1 MPQEYPRSRRV
12 GDQIQRELAELV
24 RDEMK
29 DPRVA
34 LVTITEVEV
43 ARDLAHAKVYFASL
57 AQDADPKVIAKVL
70 NGAAGFLRRELAQ
83 RMKTRTVPEL
93 KFEYDRVPE
102 HGAHM
107 DALINKARAADRARG
122 SDEEQ

>member
-1 MPQEYPRSRRV
+1 MPREYPRSRRV

-29 DPRVA
+29 DPRVS

-43 ARDLAHAKVYFASL
+43 TRDLAHAKVFFATL
-57 AQDADPKVIAKVL
+57 AQDADPKAIAKVL

-107 DALINKARAADRARG
+107 DALINQARAADRARG
-122 SDEEQ
+122 SDEDE